1 MASAPPA
8 TRGSQLALELFE
20 TLRHRLALR
29 RRTRQ
34 LTLAP
39 RRALLDLRE
48 LRLQLRI
55 ARGELCHLAL
65 ESSDAPLGGQVT
77 DEQRVREKG
86 SKEGTGGHEEPRQRR
101 ARAGRHTR
109 ILAEF
114 CYDRFVELRSFFDRA
129 VRASFR
135 DLALH
140 DDAAAGYLA
149 DLLTRFARTE
159 QLFPRGITGQRLET
173 VVDLLLETQA
183 LWQDASFSP
192 EREVAVRRHIGD
204 YTLFM
209 LGVFRERVERMASSG
224 YYVTQGRRAYKF
236 VSEHD
241 RASARP
247 VRPAGG
253 TLFGRLADRFEGYA
267 RALDYTRRVH
277 FASGPSLSFLA

>member
-1 MASAPPA
+1 M
-8 TRGSQLALELFE
+8 
-20 TLRHRLALR
+20 
-29 RRTRQ
+29 
-34 LTLAP
+34 
-39 RRALLDLRE
+39 
-48 LRLQLRI
+48 
-55 ARGELCHLAL
+55 
-65 ESSDAPLGGQVT
+65 
-77 DEQRVREKG
+77 
-86 SKEGTGGHEEPRQRR
+86 
-101 ARAGRHTR
+101 
-109 ILAEF
+109 
-114 CYDRFVELRSFFDRA
+114 ELRSFFDRA

-159 QLFPRGITGQRLET
+159 QLFPHGITGQRLET

-192 EREVAVRRHIGD
+192 EREVAMRRHIGD

-224 YYVTQGRRAYKF
+224 YYVTQGRRAYRF

-277 FASGPSLSFLA
+277 FATGPSLSFLT

>member
-1 MASAPPA
+1 M
-8 TRGSQLALELFE
+8 
-20 TLRHRLALR
+20 
-29 RRTRQ
+29 
-34 LTLAP
+34 
-39 RRALLDLRE
+39 
-48 LRLQLRI
+48 
-55 ARGELCHLAL
+55 
-65 ESSDAPLGGQVT
+65 
-77 DEQRVREKG
+77 
-86 SKEGTGGHEEPRQRR
+86 
-101 ARAGRHTR
+101 
-109 ILAEF
+109 
-114 CYDRFVELRSFFDRA
+114 ELRSFFDRA

-140 DDAAAGYLA
+140 DEAVAGYLA

-183 LWQDASFSP
+183 LWQDGSFTP
-192 EREVAVRRHIGD
+192 EREVSVRRHIGV

-224 YYVTQGRRAYKF
+224 FYVMQGTRAYRF

-241 RASARP
+241 RASSRP

-253 TLFGRLADRFEGYA
+253 PLFGRLADRFEGYA

-277 FASGPSLSFLA
+277 FAAGPSLPFLV

>member
-1 MASAPPA
+1 
-8 TRGSQLALELFE
+8 
-20 TLRHRLALR
+20 
-29 RRTRQ
+29 
-34 LTLAP
+34 
-39 RRALLDLRE
+39 
-48 LRLQLRI
+48 
-55 ARGELCHLAL
+55 
-65 ESSDAPLGGQVT
+65 
-77 DEQRVREKG
+77 
-86 SKEGTGGHEEPRQRR
+86 
-101 ARAGRHTR
+101 
-109 ILAEF
+109 
-114 CYDRFVELRSFFDRA
+114 VELRSFFDRA

-140 DDAAAGYLA
+140 DEAAAGYLA

-183 LWQDASFSP
+183 LWQEGSFTP
-192 EREVAVRRHIGD
+192 EREVSVRRHIGD

-224 YYVTQGRRAYKF
+224 YYVMQGTRAYRF

-241 RASARP
+241 RASSRP

-253 TLFGRLADRFEGYA
+253 PLFGRLADRFEGYA

-277 FASGPSLSFLA
+277 FAAVGPSLPFLV